1 MIDELQGS
9 VSHAQGSE
17 GAVNAQDFLVH
28 GSGGSGHLP
37 SGGGGSGQNSHRP
50 QEWVVSLF
58 ETMDVIMVL
67 KLCMDYG
74 LMDYLCTMDYVYGI
88 GCECVL
94 WNLYCLWICI
104 CDIVNYVY
112 FAVN

>member
-1 MIDELQGS
+1 
-9 VSHAQGSE
+9 
-17 GAVNAQDFLVH
+17 
-28 GSGGSGHLP
+28 
-37 SGGGGSGQNSHRP
+37 
-50 QEWVVSLF
+50 VSLF

-94 WNLYCLWICI
+94 
-104 CDIVNYVY
+104 
-112 FAVN
+112 